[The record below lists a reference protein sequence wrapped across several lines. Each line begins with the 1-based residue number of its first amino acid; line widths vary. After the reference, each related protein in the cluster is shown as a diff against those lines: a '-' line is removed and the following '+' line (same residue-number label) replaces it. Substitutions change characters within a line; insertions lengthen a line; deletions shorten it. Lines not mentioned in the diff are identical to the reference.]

1 MTSEIPPAT
10 TVVVA
15 EDEAVIRMD
24 LTEQLRELD
33 FDVVGQCGDGAAA
46 VGLCSELKPD
56 VALLDISMPGMDGLE
71 ATRLISEQGETAVVI
86 LTAYSDRNLVEQ
98 AVTAGAMTYLVKP
111 YSPSDLIPALE
122 LARQRFGEMR
132 RLGDRVA
139 ELSDDLAARKIVERA
154 KSRLMTAYGLSE
166 VDAFRWLQ
174 KAAMD
179 RRTTMVA
186 VAETVLSGDSG
197 EGSESK

>member
-46 VGLCSELKPD
+46 VELCSELKPD

-111 YSPSDLIPALE
+111 YSPSDLVPALE